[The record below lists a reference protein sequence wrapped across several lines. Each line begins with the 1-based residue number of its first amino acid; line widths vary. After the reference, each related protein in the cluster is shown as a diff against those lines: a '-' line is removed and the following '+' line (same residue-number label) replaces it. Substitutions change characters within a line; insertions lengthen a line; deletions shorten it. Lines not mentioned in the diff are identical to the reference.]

1 MNETHPFTKKLNPET
16 DQNGEAKK
24 TPNTHSIL
32 HPDFFEREAAKF
44 CMEAYSQ
51 DLSLSENHT

>member
-1 MNETHPFTKKLNPET
+1 MNETHPFTKKLNPE
-16 DQNGEAKK
+16 NGEAKK

-51 DLSLSENHT
+51 DLSLSENHI